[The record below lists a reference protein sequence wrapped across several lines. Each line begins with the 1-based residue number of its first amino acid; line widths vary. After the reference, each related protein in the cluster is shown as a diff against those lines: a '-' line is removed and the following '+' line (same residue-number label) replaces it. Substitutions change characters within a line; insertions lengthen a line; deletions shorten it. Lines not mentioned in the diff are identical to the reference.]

1 MKEVSVIIPVYAAEK
16 YIAAT
21 VKSVLEQKY
30 KKFELLLVDDGS
42 PDKSVEICQQFTDTR
57 IKIIRQVNR
66 GVAAA
71 RNNGIRHAQ
80 GEYIA
85 FLDADDLWLPEKL
98 EKHVNHLERAPA
110 VGVSFSYSA
119 FIDEVGNP
127 LGLYNATEYEVVTPS
142 SILCRNPIGNGS
154 CLVIRREVLEA
165 IRFQDNLY
173 GTVEDFYFD
182 DDRRLRTSE
191 DAECW
196 LRISLQ
202 SDWQFEALPEV
213 LTLYRLHPGGNTT
226 NLRQKIESWETLL
239 EKARSYA
246 PELIAQWEKPAMAY
260 ELRYLAR
267 RAVTMKAG
275 PIAVELIHRALATHW
290 RILLEEPRRTLITL
304 AAAYSLCLLP
314 QPLYSQIKTL
324 ALKII
329 GASQKRRILRDQ
341 SRSASTAIDSTIHN

>member
-1 MKEVSVIIPVYAAEK
+1 MKKVSVIIPLYAAEK

-21 VKSVLEQKY
+21 IQSVLEQTY
-30 KKFELLLVDDGS
+30 KNFELIIVDDGS
-42 PDKSVEICQQFTDTR
+42 PDKSIEVCQQFTDPR
-57 IKIIRQVNR
+57 IKIISQVNR

-85 FLDADDLWLPEKL
+85 FLDADDLWLPKKL
-98 EKHVNHLERAPA
+98 EKHVDHLENQPI

-127 LGLYNATEYEVVTPS
+127 LGLYNATEYKVVTPA

-182 DDRRLRTSE
+182 DDRQLRTSE

-196 LRISLQ
+196 LRISIQ
-202 SDWQFEALPEV
+202 ANWQFEAIPEV
-213 LTLYRLHPGGNTT
+213 LTLYRLHPGGNSA
-226 NLRQKIESWETLL
+226 NLRKKLQSWERLL

-246 PELIAQWEKPAMAY
+246 PEVIAQWETPSLAY

-275 PIAVELIHRALATHW
+275 PIAVELIHRALTTDWH
-290 RILLEEPRRTLITL
+290 ILVEEPRRTLITL
-304 AAAYSLCLLP
+304 VAAYSCLLP
-314 QPLYSQIKTL
+314 QPLYIQIKSL
-324 ALKII
+324 ASRII

-341 SRSASTAIDSTIHN
+341 ARTA

>member
-1 MKEVSVIIPVYAAEK
+1 MEKVSVIIPVYAAEK

-21 VKSVLEQKY
+21 VQSVLDQTY
-30 KKFELLLVDDGS
+30 KNFELLIVDDGS
-42 PDKSVEICQQFTDTR
+42 PDKSIQICQQFTDSR
-57 IKIIRQVNR
+57 IKIICQVNR
-66 GVAAA
+66 GVSAA

-85 FLDADDLWLPEKL
+85 FIDADDLWVPEKL
-98 EKHVNHLERAPA
+98 EKHVNHLEKSPA

-119 FIDEVGNP
+119 FIDEAGNP
-127 LGLYNATEYEVVTPS
+127 LGLYNATEYKVITPS
-142 SILCRNPIGNGS
+142 TILCRNLIGSGS
-154 CLVIRREVLEA
+154 NLVARREVLEA

-182 DDRRLRTSE
+182 DDRRLHSSE

-196 LRISLQ
+196 LRISVQ
-202 SDWQFEALPEV
+202 TSWQFEAIPEV
-213 LTLYRLHPGGNTT
+213 LTLYRLQSEGNSA
-226 NLRQKIESWETLL
+226 NLRKKIESWEWCL

-246 PELIAQWEKPAMAY
+246 PELIAQWEKPSLAY

-267 RAVTMKAG
+267 KAVTMKEG
-275 PIAVELIHRALATHW
+275 SMAVELSHRALVTHW

-304 AAAYSLCLLP
+304 AAAYSLCILP
-314 QPLYSQIKTL
+314 QSLYSQIKAL
-324 ALKII
+324 ALKVI

-341 SRSASTAIDSTIHN
+341 SRQSA